1 MQRTESYEAVMRLQ
15 SHMLQAA
22 CIRADFSRD
31 PYFGAKVI
39 ELTDRI
45 SNLND
50 PMKNPGFIYEHTLRN
65 GSVPG
70 WPLSD
75 EETAEYDAKQQALA
89 DVTRR
94 GVVADIQAAER
105 ELEPYKTRVDEALRK
120 ARESEWDALNAEVTK
135 ILRINDANCLR
146 IKMYL
151 AMACGAI
158 DGLMLGDTSSGPV
171 VDSVRKIGRILG
183 LPETKISALT
193 EAVRDV
199 NHVMARAQ

>member
-1 MQRTESYEAVMRLQ
+1 MRLQ

-22 CIRADFSRD
+22 CIKADFSRD

-45 SNLND
+45 SNLNKD
-50 PMKNPGFIYEHTLRN
+50 LRFVYEDALRN
-65 GSVPG
+65 GDVPG
-70 WPLSD
+70 WPFSD
-75 EETAEYDAKQQALA
+75 EETAEYDRKKEALTEA
-89 DVTRR
+89 MGR
-94 GVVADIQAAER
+94 GVCDDIRAAER
-105 ELEPYKTRVDEALRK
+105 DLEPYKTRIDEALQK
-120 ARESEWDALNAEVTK
+120 ARDREWSALSDEVTK
-135 ILRINDANCLR
+135 ILKINDANCLR

-183 LPETKISALT
+183 LPETKISALS
-193 EAVRDV
+193 EAVRDI
-199 NHVMARAQ
+199 NHVMAKAQ